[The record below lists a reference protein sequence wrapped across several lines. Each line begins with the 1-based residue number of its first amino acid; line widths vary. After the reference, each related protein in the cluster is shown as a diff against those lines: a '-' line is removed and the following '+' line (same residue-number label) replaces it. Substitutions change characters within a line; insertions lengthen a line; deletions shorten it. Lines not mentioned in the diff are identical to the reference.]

1 MAHSAGGAINRDI
14 ANIFAEGRIG
24 LSNTAKRLFY
34 HFGEQ
39 LTVEQNSYGGLQVSF
54 QIPH

>member
-1 MAHSAGGAINRDI
+1 FQGDI